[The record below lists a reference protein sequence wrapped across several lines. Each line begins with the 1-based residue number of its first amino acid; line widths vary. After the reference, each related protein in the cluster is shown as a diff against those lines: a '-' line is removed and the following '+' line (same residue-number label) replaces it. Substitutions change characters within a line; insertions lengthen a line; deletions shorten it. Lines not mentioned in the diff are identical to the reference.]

1 MARQSWYLASPV
13 STAFQWVLN
22 GIGSLVKM
30 LLKDINDGHRIS
42 NAPSCE
48 MVLLLDGYL
57 NNEQETK
64 DNYLWGLKGL
74 MSNNVFSKVRWRWHS
89 RILGGI

>member
-13 STAFQWVLN
+13 STAFQWVSN

-30 LLKDINDGHRIS
+30 LVKDINDGHRIS
-42 NAPSCE
+42 NTRSSE

-74 MSNNVFSKVRWRWHS
+74 MSNNVFSKVRWHS